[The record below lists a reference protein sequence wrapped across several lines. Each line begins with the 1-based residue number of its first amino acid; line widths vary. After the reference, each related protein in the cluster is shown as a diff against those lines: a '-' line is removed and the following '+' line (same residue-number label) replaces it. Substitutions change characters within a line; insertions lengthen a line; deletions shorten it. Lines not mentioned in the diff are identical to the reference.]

1 MKFFVLCSLGLLWA
15 VPLWGA
21 ALTES
26 IFSQVVKDVKVVSRA
41 TETTATAKVSDVFK
55 SPDLIRTG
63 ADSLAELIAS
73 DKTVTRVG
81 ANTVF
86 SFERAGR
93 AINLEQ
99 GSVLFHSPKGKGGGT
114 IKTKGASAAVLGTT
128 IVVTATVGGG
138 FKAIVLE
145 GRGQITLPNGS
156 FRILQAGQV
165 TFVLPGSQRF
175 GPQLNINLSKLVE
188 NSRLVQG
195 FEQELPS
202 KPVIQAAI
210 ERQVA
215 LIVAGVAEDTRILV
229 GNQATEETVTVVDS
243 TVIEQVVEQREDR
256 LTIAKRTN
264 LEITPANLMTG
275 VADPG
280 ATAAHLFLDRV
291 PFDIPIL
298 GSLNFSGVIGRN
310 INIAA
315 SVTALDFT
323 AYLNQTDF
331 SIGATEYL
339 NILSPNLQLY
349 ATLPAVGTPLLQDVR
364 LAGRS
369 GLTIPSG
376 ASINAFHLGDVHFLT
391 GGVMSLNNV
400 SFANGGGQ
408 LHLNAGNVL
417 DLTGIGVSST
427 PSTLLEGA
435 AVSLTGGSYN
445 VTGTA
450 KVSAYGTE
458 LNTSGFTTIAG
469 NIVSL
474 EANTS
479 SDLHDTTASATTLLN
494 LNSQQ
499 DVKVAAGSYGVS
511 GAGAT
516 LQANAGRDIFI
527 GSSAQ
532 FQGNTVQMNAA
543 RNATLTTPVVRGFS
557 ALNVAA
563 VNDLQVIS
571 GSFTGSAMSPTAS
584 ANLSA
589 GETLTVNGASVSG
602 VANISLSART
612 MNLSNIDFPSGSTVN
627 LYSQLGQLAANPNTG
642 AASVPGHVN
651 FILNVNYN
659 GSPAQLFVGS
669 TINIAARP

>member
-1 MKFFVLCSLGLLWA
+1 MKFLSLCSLGLLWA
-15 VPLWGA
+15 APLWGA

-41 TETTATAKVSDVFK
+41 TETTATAKVRDVFK

-81 ANTVF
+81 ANTIF

-99 GSVLFHSPKGKGGGT
+99 GSVLFYSPKGKGGGT

-128 IVVTATVGGG
+128 IVVTATAGGG

-145 GRGQITLPNGS
+145 GKGQITLPNGS

-175 GPQLNINLSKLVE
+175 GPQLNINLQKLVE

-195 FEQELPS
+195 FETELPS

-215 LIVAGVAEDTRILV
+215 LIVAGVAEDTRLLV

-243 TVIEQVVEQREDR
+243 TVIEQAVETREDR

-298 GSLNFSGVIGRN
+298 GSLNFSGVVGRN
-310 INIAA
+310 ITIA
-315 SVTALDFT
+315 STVTALDFT

-331 SIGATEYL
+331 NIGATEYL

-364 LAGRS
+364 LAGRF
-369 GLTIPSG
+369 GLTIASG
-376 ASINAFHLGDVHFLT
+376 ASLSAFHLGNLHLLA
-391 GGVMSLNNV
+391 GGAMSLNNV
-400 SFANGGGQ
+400 NLANSGGE
-408 LHLNAGNVL
+408 LHLNAGHVL
-417 DLTGIGVSST
+417 DLVSVGVNST
-427 PSTLLEGA
+427 PSLLLEGA
-435 AVSLTGGSYN
+435 TVSLNGGSYN

-499 DVKVAAGSYGVS
+499 DVKVAGGSYSVS
-511 GAGAT
+511 GGGGNAT
-516 LQANAGRDIFI
+516 VSAGRDIFM
-527 GSSAQ
+527 GSGAQ
-532 FQGNTVQMNAA
+532 FQANTIQMNAA
-543 RNATLTTPVVRGFS
+543 NNATLNNVQARGFS
-557 ALNVAA
+557 TLNVAA
-563 VNDLQVIS
+563 VGNLNVIS
-571 GSFTGSAMSPTAS
+571 GSFTGASGSATAS
-584 ANLSA
+584 LAAGTAGRLDLSNTSLSSVASIALSA
-589 GETLTVNGASVSG
+589 ETIV
-602 VANISLSART
+602 LSFV
-612 MNLSNIDFPSGSTVN
+612 DFPSGSTVN
-627 LYSQLGQLAANPNTG
+627 LSSLHGRLADNPNTG
-642 AASVPGHVN
+642 ASVTAGFVNYINGVRYGGVLLTASGHP
-651 FILNVNYN
+651 NVNI
-659 GSPAQLFVGS
+659 L
-669 TINIAARP
+669 ARP